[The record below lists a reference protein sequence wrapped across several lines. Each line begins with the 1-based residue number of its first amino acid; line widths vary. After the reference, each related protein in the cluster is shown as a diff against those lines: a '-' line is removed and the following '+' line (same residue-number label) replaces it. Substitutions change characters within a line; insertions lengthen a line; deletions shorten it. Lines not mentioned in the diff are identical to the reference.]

1 MDEDVVISKC
11 LCYLA
16 LILLQNQFGTLLC
29 IETCMQ
35 KDFSQKYLFWRE
47 FFWPKNAYI
56 RNEQVFEKVQ
66 EVWPLLKLKTKVKNF
81 FYLWIIKWKNAI
93 FGFWGIFS
101 GQNIDLWEKS
111 FGTAVC
117 MHKIFHM
124 AKGRIHLKKEIVKF
138 HNFGPD
144 PDPPLKV
151 VKPHFFLFFTPWP
164 K

>member
-1 MDEDVVISKC
+1 MSKIFKGFIHG
-11 LCYLA
+11 A
-16 LILLQNQFGTLLC
+16 KWILLC
-29 IETCMQ
+29 IKTAVQ
-35 KDFSQKYLFWRE
+35 KNFSQKSLFWRE
-47 FFWPKNAYI
+47 SFWPKNAYI

-124 AKGRIHLKKEIVKF
+124 AKGRIHLKKKNCEISQLWSW
-138 HNFGPD
+138 
-144 PDPPLKV
+144 PP
-151 VKPHFFLFFTPWP
+151 PP
-164 K
+164 